1 MIIPALLLSQFNTA
15 ILPAT
20 YEDAYA
26 QVPIEIAQP
35 FDLRVNQTAYLQSA
49 ELVLKFVKVTEDSR
63 CPSDV
68 TCIWEG
74 QVSILVGL
82 ASASDGKSFGNFT
95 LTSRGAGGAAY
106 ELSAKA
112 VNGYSL
118 RLVDVHP
125 YPVST
130 QKISP
135 SDYSAKFVL
144 LKEDQGQTVSHGVF
158 VKAAKAN
165 PENNATTATAVISGW
180 NVEKG
185 TGAAVVFSRENDAAG
200 GSILKRMILK
210 FTPSNVSS
218 CSHGPNLSEC
228 IDGQI
233 TQVNP
238 NDTSGFF
245 SKGGS
250 IHLEI
255 DNTKTK
261 LFFVYNTGGKVQED
275 TLSITGFKAWLKPI
289 SVSSNSSTITLKEGE
304 RDGPLL
310 VQKVYPDHIEGV
322 NFLEYPVAREEGN
335 PIILHV
341 GEKASNGCT
350 ISLTLLK
357 IENAT
362 ATFAKTVDANRPCPI
377 CWFQQALLSG

>member
-1 MIIPALLLSQFNTA
+1 M
-15 ILPAT
+15 
-20 YEDAYA
+20 
-26 QVPIEIAQP
+26 
-35 FDLRVNQTAYLQSA
+35 
-49 ELVLKFVKVTEDSR
+49 TEDSR

-74 QVSILVGL
+74 QVSVLVDL
-82 ASASDGKSFGNFT
+82 TSASDGKSFGNFT
-95 LTSRGAGGAAY
+95 LTIRGSGSTDNS
-106 ELSAKA
+106 SAMT

-118 RLVDVHP
+118 RLVDVQP

-135 SDYSAKFVL
+135 SEYSAKFVL
-144 LKEDQGQTVSHGVF
+144 SKEDQGQTVSHGVF
-158 VKAAKAN
+158 VKAAKAST
-165 PENNATTATAVISGW
+165 ENNATTVTAVISGW

-185 TGAAVVFSRENDAAG
+185 TGAAVVFMRESDAAG
-200 GSILKRMILK
+200 GSILKRVILK
-210 FTPSNVSS
+210 FTPSNASS

-238 NDTSGFF
+238 NDTSSF

-261 LFFVYNTGGKVQED
+261 LFFAYNTRGDSGMQEHI
-275 TLSITGFKAWLKPI
+275 LNIAGFKTWLKPI
-289 SVSSNSSTITLKEGE
+289 PVPGNSSTVALKEGQ

-310 VQKVYPDHIEGV
+310 VQKIYSDRVEGL

-335 PIILHV
+335 PITLHV

-350 ISLTLLK
+350 IALTLVK
-357 IENAT
+357 IEDGSAI
-362 ATFAKTVDANRPCPI
+362 FAKTIDKNRPCPI
-377 CWFQQALLSG
+377 CWF

>member
-1 MIIPALLLSQFNTA
+1 MMSS
-15 ILPAT
+15 
-20 YEDAYA
+20 YA
-26 QVPIEIAQP
+26 ASPIPIEIGQP
-35 FDLRVNQTAYLQSA
+35 FDLGVNQTAYLQPA
-49 ELVLKFVKVTEDSR
+49 DLVIKFVNVTEDSR

-74 QVSILVGL
+74 QVSVLVDLTG
-82 ASASDGKSFGNFT
+82 ASDGKSFGNFT
-95 LTSRGAGGAAY
+95 LTIRGAGGAGDNS
-106 ELSAKA
+106 SART
-112 VNGYSL
+112 VDGYLL
-118 RLVDVHP
+118 RLVDVQP

-135 SDYSAKFVL
+135 SEYSAKFVL
-144 LKEDQGQTVSHGVF
+144 SKEDQGQTVSHGVF
-158 VKAAKAN
+158 VKAAKVGT
-165 PENNATTATAVISGW
+165 ENNATTVTAVISGW

-185 TGAAVVFSRENDAAG
+185 TGAAVIFMRESDAAG
-200 GSILKRMILK
+200 GSVLKRMVLK
-210 FTPSNVSS
+210 FTPSNTSS

-238 NDTSGFF
+238 NDTSSF

-261 LFFVYNTGGKVQED
+261 LFFAYNTKGDGGVQEHI
-275 TLSITGFKAWLKPI
+275 LNIVGFKTWLKPI
-289 SVSSNSSTITLKEGE
+289 PVQGNSSTVTLKEGQ

-310 VQKVYPDHIEGV
+310 VQKIYSDRIEGL

-335 PIILHV
+335 PITLHI
-341 GEKASNGCT
+341 GERASNGCT
-350 ISLTLLK
+350 VALTLVK
-357 IENAT
+357 IEDGT
-362 ATFAKTVDANRPCPI
+362 ATFAKTIDENRPCPI